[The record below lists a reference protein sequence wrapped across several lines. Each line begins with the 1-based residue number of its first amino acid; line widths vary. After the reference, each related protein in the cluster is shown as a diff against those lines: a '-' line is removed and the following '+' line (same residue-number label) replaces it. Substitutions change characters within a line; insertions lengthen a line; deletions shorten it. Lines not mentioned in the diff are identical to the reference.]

1 VAVSAPRAAAS
12 EALADAA
19 AQPAEQLRYARL
31 LDWGTRVGLVVL
43 VASFAAYVLGLAE
56 SHVPREQL
64 PQLWEHPVGRYL
76 ELTGSPT
83 GWGWLA
89 LVHRGD
95 IAGLAG
101 IAILAG
107 CSVLALLALVPLY
120 LRRGDR
126 VFAALCVAEVAVVVL
141 AASGLLVGGH

>member
-1 VAVSAPRAAAS
+1 VSAPRAAAS

>member
-1 VAVSAPRAAAS
+1 VSAG
-12 EALADAA
+12 LAV
-19 AQPAEQLRYARL
+19 QPPEQLRYARL
-31 LDWGTRVGLVVL
+31 LDWGTRIGLVVL
-43 VASFAAYVLGLAE
+43 VTSFAAYVLGLAE

-141 AASGLLVGGH
+141 AASGVLVGGH

>member
-1 VAVSAPRAAAS
+1 MSAPRAAAS

-76 ELTGSPT
+76 ALTGSPT

>member
-1 VAVSAPRAAAS
+1 MSAPRAAAS